1 MVTTLGTL
9 KCAPAAAGLAAPVAT
24 SNRKSQNAMPH
35 GDHRASSDFLFGE
48 FRVGASEDERTNR
61 MNEPAPYFHWG
72 FILISL
78 PNLVLIG
85 VMVLIFIVALLAPFP
100 GHGQKGEH
108 RDDG

>member
-1 MVTTLGTL
+1 
-9 KCAPAAAGLAAPVAT
+9 
-24 SNRKSQNAMPH
+24 
-35 GDHRASSDFLFGE
+35 
-48 FRVGASEDERTNR
+48 

-85 VMVLIFIVALLAPFP
+85 VMLLIFIAALLVPFP
-100 GHGQKGEH
+100 GHAQKGEH